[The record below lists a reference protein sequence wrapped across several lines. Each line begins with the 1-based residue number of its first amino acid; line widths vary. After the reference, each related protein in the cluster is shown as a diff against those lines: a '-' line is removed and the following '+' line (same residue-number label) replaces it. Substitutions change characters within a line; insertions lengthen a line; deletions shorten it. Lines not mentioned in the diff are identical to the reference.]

1 MTETPGQGGVDA
13 GSVPPPPPPPP
24 PGWNSDNLRD
34 YRRLRR
40 SRTDRKI
47 AGVAGGLGRHL
58 DIDPTIIRVLL
69 VVLVFFGGAGLLLY
83 GAMWLL
89 VPEDH
94 TGDAVIRTSDSTR
107 NALLIGAA
115 VLAGLAAV
123 GDAFD
128 GYGFPWPLA
137 VAAILVAVVLSTRDR
152 GARSQAAPPPPPGTP
167 TGPPSAPVA
176 PPAWYPP
183 TPPPPPPAPRR
194 RRGPLLFGPTLALL
208 AVTFGGLGVYEAA
221 GGTVSD
227 AAYPAAATAV
237 IGVMLL
243 VGAFYGR
250 AGGLIALGVVSS
262 VVLAGTAIGDPG
274 FDGERDLL
282 VRPRDAASLESGYD
296 VPAGRLEL
304 DLTEIDDLSELD
316 GRKVELDVNAGEV
329 LVVLPEEL
337 RVRYD
342 TAIEFGGEIVT
353 PEGNSDGW
361 GPSRVGVLEETAEST
376 LDLEVDL
383 RFGRIEVRQ
392 Q

>member
-89 VPEDH
+89 VPEEH